1 MSEKNQNTVAHFERK
16 DAICLVLCLV
26 GLAALL
32 YTPLFAYGIRT
43 ISAGVIGSLNALDAA
58 EKALGQQWAGFLFFG
73 AVLSCVCM
81 LVKSKRDAVLNAIW
95 AVLLICFF
103 VFVAKMFLL
112 SSGTE
117 NESFVGNTKL
127 HALSVPEVQSM
138 ISQSSGPEAYVGTDK
153 PQRIASGDENRLL
166 KTACEN
172 FQREFLA
179 RPKWGDRY
187 VMFINGERV
196 SGKPLKCSFWSKSDV
211 VVAYTPTY
219 APNGLVA
226 LLEKQSLKVN

>member
-1 MSEKNQNTVAHFERK
+1 MSENNQNTVVHFDRE
-16 DAICLVLCLV
+16 DAKCLVLCLV

-32 YTPLFAYGIRT
+32 YTPLFAYGVRT
-43 ISAGVIGSLNALDAA
+43 ISAGAIGFINALDAA

-73 AVLSCVCM
+73 VVLSCVCM
-81 LVKSKRDAVLNAIW
+81 LVKSKRDAVLNASG
-95 AVLLICFF
+95 AVLFVCFF
-103 VFVAKMFLL
+103 AFMAKMFLL
-112 SSGTE
+112 SSGYE
-117 NESFVGNTKL
+117 SESFVGNTKL

-138 ISQSSGPEAYVGTDK
+138 ISKSSGAEAYVGTDK

-166 KTACEN
+166 KTACED

-179 RPKWGDRY
+179 RPQWSERY

-226 LLEKQSLKVN
+226 LLEKQSLKVD